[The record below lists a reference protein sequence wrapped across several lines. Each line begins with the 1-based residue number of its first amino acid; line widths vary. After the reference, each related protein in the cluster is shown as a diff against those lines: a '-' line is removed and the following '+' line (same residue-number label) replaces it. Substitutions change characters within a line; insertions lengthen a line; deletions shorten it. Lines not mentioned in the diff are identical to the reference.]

1 MSTDDTTRKF
11 GFSTSTFAAGN
22 TVSISFDPVNAGGDC
37 VATLVVKF
45 DMSKGL

>member
-11 GFSTSTFAAGN
+11 KFSTSTFAAGN
-22 TVSISFDPVNAGGDC
+22 TVSISFDPVNVSGDT

-45 DMSKGL
+45 DMSKEL